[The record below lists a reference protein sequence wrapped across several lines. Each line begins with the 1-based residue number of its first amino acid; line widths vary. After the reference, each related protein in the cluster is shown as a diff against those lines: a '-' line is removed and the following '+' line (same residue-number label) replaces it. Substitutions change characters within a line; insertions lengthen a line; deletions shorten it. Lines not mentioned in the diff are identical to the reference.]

1 MRNYPISTT
10 AINHMISA
18 SSRMKKERERQK
30 MIASSGGE
38 KERPATYELDS
49 LTWNEDSRIAQ
60 IKIIETKHY
69 RTVERYVISDYKK
82 YPILSDWKSK
92 RKTITKSIK
101 LSNFELE
108 NLQHNDDNLIR
119 TFATE
124 IVAKVGNPELYPSW
138 FIKNVYKSEYEH
150 TKEDIKRSI
159 DNRKKLMQ
167 DYASSNSAQAS
178 KLKNE
183 CGEIEKNLEIL
194 NKHRV
199 RYSKRC
205 EKAEAR
211 QKSIVKS
218 MITFF
223 VYDFLRSPKYINNL
237 RDKIEILNMKISSN
251 NITLKEK
258 QDKMVALSDGK
269 KQKETELH
277 KALDTLASTEKQAKE
292 DYLKK
297 SELVTTLNFAWTE
310 NKYFTP
316 LTETMGYE
324 YEEIMGC
331 YIIRNTENGRC
342 YVGQS
347 KDIMRRLKQHFKG
360 TEPTLPP
367 ILKDYCASKLED
379 KRNLFEIRILIC
391 DSKDELDH
399 TEKHLI
405 EKYEAQTKGY
415 NSTKGNK

>member
-1 MRNYPISTT
+1 
-10 AINHMISA
+10 
-18 SSRMKKERERQK
+18 

-69 RTVERYVISDYKK
+69 RTVERYVTSDYKK
-82 YPILSDWKSK
+82 HPILSDWKSK
-92 RKTITKSIK
+92 RKTITKTLK

-108 NLQHNDDNLIR
+108 NLQYNDDNLIR

-159 DNRKKLMQ
+159 ENENKSMQ
-167 DYASSNSAQAS
+167 DYVSSNSAKTS
-178 KLKNE
+178 KLKKE
-183 CGEIEKNLEIL
+183 SLEIEARLRVL
-194 NKHRV
+194 NRHHV
-199 RYSKRC
+199 RYSRKC

-211 QKSIVKS
+211 QKSVIKS
-218 MITFF
+218 ILTFF
-223 VYDFLRSPKYINNL
+223 IYDFLRSSKYINNL
-237 RDKIEILNMKISSN
+237 KSKIKTLDMRMSANEN
-251 NITLKEK
+251 TLKEK
-258 QDKMVALSDGK
+258 QEKIASLRDERKLKDIEHQQALESF
-269 KQKETELH
+269 
-277 KALDTLASTEKQAKE
+277 ALKEKQAQE
-292 DYLKK
+292 DYSSK
-297 SELVTTLNFAWTE
+297 SKQVTRLNCEWTE

-316 LTETMGYE
+316 LTEAIGYE

-360 TEPTLPP
+360 TEPNLPP
-367 ILKDYCASKLED
+367 LLKDYYASKLED
-379 KRNLFEIRILIC
+379 KRKLFEIRILTLPT
-391 DSKDELDH
+391 KDELDY
-399 TEKHLI
+399 TEKYLI
-405 EKYEAQTKGY
+405 EKYEAKTKGY